1 MATVAELVAQL
12 GSDDLAQVSQA
23 RQQLRS
29 AAYRVSDPKKLV
41 ERNALADELVIELTA
56 TVAAA
61 PNSRATNVPDSEPL
75 PPVPKHSA
83 AARRFVCQLL
93 NQSAGD
99 PQVPKLT
106 PLLADLEI
114 RDAVRCVLESI
125 PTLVST
131 MALLKGL
138 AETGPEFR
146 IGVINALGRE
156 RWREAMAALMRL
168 ANDPDPEVHLAALE
182 GLANFPEAANDKLF
196 VAATQTG
203 TPRERSRA
211 QAARV
216 RLAETLHGF
225 GEAQAAGAIYRSIAA
240 DAAEGPWKRAARL
253 ASG

>member
-1 MATVAELVAQL
+1 MT
-12 GSDDLAQVSQA
+12 
-23 RQQLRS
+23 
-29 AAYRVSDPKKLV
+29 
-41 ERNALADELVIELTA
+41 ELTA
-56 TVAAA
+56 TVVAA
-61 PNSRATNVPDSEPL
+61 PGSRVTNVPDSEPL
-75 PPVPKHSA
+75 PPVPRHSA
-83 AARRFVCQLL
+83 AVRRFVCQLL
-93 NQSAGD
+93 NPIAGD
-99 PQVPKLT
+99 PEVPKLA

-156 RWREAMAALMRL
+156 RWREAMVTLVRL
-168 ANDPDPEVHLAALE
+168 AKDPDPEVRLAALE
-182 GLANFPEAANDKLF
+182 GLANFPEATNDTLF

-203 TPRERSRA
+203 TPRERGRA
-211 QAARV
+211 QAARI

-225 GEAQAAGAIYRSIAA
+225 GEMQAAATIYRSIAS